1 MVLPTFSGT
10 DSIQREDVLCLLLG
24 ASTRASFRNRCVSNT
39 APVRLTDFWERMRTQ
54 FGPTY
59 AESFARDFV
68 LSELGGR
75 TIREALDQGEEIVTV
90 WRAVCKTVD
99 VDPTLR

>member
-1 MVLPTFSGT
+1 
-10 DSIQREDVLCLLLG
+10 
-24 ASTRASFRNRCVSNT
+24 
-39 APVRLTDFWERMRTQ
+39 MRSQ

-75 TIREALDQGEEIVTV
+75 TIREALDQGEEVVTV
-90 WRAVCKTVD
+90 WRAVCKTVE
-99 VDPTLR
+99 VNPQLH